1 LLESQLRTHFY
12 ISHTY
17 TFHLKHQ
24 KMKNAFYLFLFI
36 FALGMVSCSK
46 KTATAVQAPPEKSD
60 TPVAAKTNE
69 SDQKAIDVLKNY
81 INAIGGSD
89 KLTSVKSVM
98 MKMSASTGMGDLL
111 ITQFIKDGKMAMK
124 TEMAGSTVMEQK
136 FDGTTLQVSG
146 MGGNQKIT
154 DEQTLKGV
162 RKQARMFDEL
172 DQLTSSKSLKKYLGT
187 EELDG
192 KTVHKITVTDE
203 DKNEST
209 QYFDAASHL
218 LLRTIATVDAMG
230 QKSTQTMD
238 FGDYK
243 EVNGVKFP
251 HQVKMTGGA
260 VPFPLDMKITALM
273 INSDLPDQLFLIN

>member
-1 LLESQLRTHFY
+1 MKKTH
-12 ISHTY
+12 
-17 TFHLKHQ
+17 
-24 KMKNAFYLFLFI
+24 YLFLFVFSI
-36 FALGMVSCSK
+36 AVFSCSK
-46 KTATAVQAPPEKSD
+46 KSATAVQAPVPVKE
-60 TPVAAKTNE
+60 TPAVAKTNE
-69 SDQKAIDVLKNY
+69 SDQKAIEVLKNY

-89 KLTSVKSVM
+89 KLTAVKSVM

-146 MGGNQKIT
+146 MGGNQNIT
-154 DEQTLKGV
+154 DEKTLQGV
-162 RKQARMFDEL
+162 RKQTRMFDEL
-172 DQLTSSKSLKKYLGT
+172 DQLTSNKSLKKYLGT

-192 KTVHKITVTDE
+192 KTVHKITVLDE

-209 QYFDAASHL
+209 QYFDASSHL
-218 LLRTIATVDAMG
+218 LMRTIAATEAMG

-251 HQVKMTGGA
+251 HQIKMSGGA
-260 VPFPLDMKITALM
+260 VPFPLDMKITTLM
-273 INSDLPDQLFLIN
+273 INSDLPDQLFKIN

>member
-1 LLESQLRTHFY
+1 
-12 ISHTY
+12 
-17 TFHLKHQ
+17 
-24 KMKNAFYLFLFI
+24 MKKAFYLFLFI
-36 FALGMVSCSK
+36 FSLAVFSCSK
-46 KTATAVQAPPEKSD
+46 KSATAVQAP
-60 TPVAAKTNE
+60 VAVSELPAVAKANE
-69 SDQKAIDVLKNY
+69 SDQKAIEVLKNY

-89 KLTSVKSVM
+89 KLTAVKSVM

-146 MGGNQKIT
+146 MGGNQNIT
-154 DEQTLKGV
+154 DEKTLQGV
-162 RKQARMFDEL
+162 RKQTRMFDEL

-192 KTVHKITVTDE
+192 KTVHKITVMDE

-209 QYFDAASHL
+209 QYFDASSHL
-218 LLRTIATVDAMG
+218 LMRTIAATEAMG

-238 FGDYK
+238 FSDYQ

-251 HQVKMTGGA
+251 HQIKMSGGA
-260 VPFPLDMKITALM
+260 IPFPLDMKITTLM
-273 INSDLPDQLFLIN
+273 INSDLPDMLFKIN